1 MLFRIKS
8 SLLSLNKIY
17 IYIYIYD
24 YSISSQDSIRRN
36 KLSFISK
43 IGVKENK
50 KKEEEKERGKE
61 KSMYKIKRFLF
72 VHISMAIYNFCQYI

>member
-8 SLLSLNKIY
+8 SLLSLTKRYN
-17 IYIYIYD
+17 
-24 YSISSQDSIRRN
+24 YSVSSQESITRN

-43 IGVKENK
+43 IDVKENK
-50 KKEEEKERGKE
+50 KKEEEGERGKK

-72 VHISMAIYNFCQYI
+72 VHISIAIYNFRQYI